1 MGGGSSSTST
11 GRGRPTRLVRDDTG
25 TTTSRDDLVDVL
37 ATTLL
42 TRILADSGC
51 VNRTGASPWS
61 DADSSLALPPEQS
74 PDGVTERGRVD
85 PAEAHGTGR
94 TE

>member
-1 MGGGSSSTST
+1 MGGGRSSTST
-11 GRGRPTRLVRDDTG
+11 RRGRPPRWIRDDTG

-42 TRILADSGC
+42 TRLLVDPEC

-74 PDGVTERGRVD
+74 PDAVTERGRVD
-85 PAEAHGTGR
+85 PAGIRETGR
-94 TE
+94 TA